1 MHRPDKFKVF
11 GIEMEDRM
19 KKMKRYFIAPLLLV
33 FLAAF
38 CAQFYAGKWIG
49 ILQDDEILL
58 LMMIVLGCSIYS
70 VTVLIRRLLYK
81 KKGKDVPVL
90 SRRGKAIR
98 LAILAA
104 LLLAEGVLIL
114 VRQGQSW
121 ELSVDDADIEYVSLA
136 EMEGEGFAKTVSKRF
151 DNSASFDTSFA
162 VPRQY
167 DLRMAGKNAD
177 GLPVTMQV
185 CFYEVAA
192 ESLAEPMFEAIMAAR
207 MDWNQILMQWELEAD
222 VDEAY
227 AAGYMGFQYLFLREG
242 QRIVTVYYY
251 GEQDLNEQTDRFV
264 DMLRQ

>member
-1 MHRPDKFKVF
+1 
-11 GIEMEDRM
+11 M

-33 FLAAF
+33 FGIAF

-58 LMMIVLGCSIYS
+58 LLMIVLVCSIYS

-81 KKGKDVPVL
+81 KKGNDVPVL
-90 SRRGKAIR
+90 SRRGKVIRWAIF
-98 LAILAA
+98 AA
-104 LLLAEGVLIL
+104 LLLTEGTLIL

-121 ELSVDDADIEYVSLA
+121 QRPVDDVDIEYVSLA
-136 EMEGEGFAKTVSKRF
+136 GLEGEGFAKTVSQRF

-162 VPRQY
+162 VPWQY

-207 MDWNQILMQWELEAD
+207 MDWNQVLMQWEMEAD

-227 AAGYMGFQYLFLREG
+227 AAGYMGFQYLFLRDGE
-242 QRIVTVYYY
+242 RIVTVYYY
-251 GEQDLNEQTDRFV
+251 GEQDLNEQADLFV
-264 DMLRQ
+264 EMLRQ